1 MIFSL
6 QRMSRIW
13 LSGLLALTLLLVT
26 ALPDQANAQSIVVMV
41 NDEPITSYDVA
52 QRQKFLALTSGLG
65 DRMRSRMQSEK
76 TKEAFRA
83 YMTENRPQSKE
94 EAEALQKKFVSR
106 IQQQVISGASKSM
119 RKEAI
124 DQLIDERL
132 MLQAA
137 KERKIDIAEDEV
149 DRAMT
154 SMAKRGGKG
163 SLKAFLASFKAQG
176 VNPVTLRERIRSQ
189 LAWGQLIRGLYG
201 PLVQSTVSAV
211 GSTVASDES
220 ATLVDAHI
228 VKLSASKGDQKALAG
243 RLVEAEEIRR
253 KFSSCSQLAS
263 QLQGRSGVSVQK
275 VRKAKLKDFSGD
287 VRAALAKANE
297 GDMTPPIVKSGA
309 VETVA
314 LCSKKVLA
322 AKKDSKKRASSG
334 GDERAEKMQLYAER
348 HLKDVKARAHLKYP
362 KSG

>member
-1 MIFSL
+1 MWPV
-6 QRMSRIW
+6 R
-13 LSGLLALTLLLVT
+13 LLALTLLLL
-26 ALPDQANAQSIVVMV
+26 ALPSSAGAQSIVVMV

-65 DRMRSRMQSEK
+65 DRMRNRMQSEE
-76 TKEAFRA
+76 TQEAFRA

-106 IQQQVISGASKSM
+106 IQQQVISGASKAM

-132 MLQAA
+132 MIQAA
-137 KERKIDIAEDEV
+137 KERKIDIAEDEL
-149 DRAMT
+149 DRALT
-154 SMAKRGGKG
+154 TMAQRGGKA
-163 SLKAFLASFKAQG
+163 SLKEFLASFKAQG
-176 VNPVTLRERIRSQ
+176 VNPVTLRERIRAQ

-211 GSTVASDES
+211 GSTASSDES
-220 ATLVDAHI
+220 ATIVDAYI
-228 VKLSASKGDQKALAG
+228 VKLTASKGDQKALAG
-243 RLVEAEEIRR
+243 RLVEAEEIR
-253 KFSSCSQLAS
+253 KGFSSCSQLAA

-275 VRKAKLKDFSGD
+275 VTKAKLKDFSGD
-287 VRAALAKANE
+287 VRAALSKANE
-297 GDMTPPIVKSGA
+297 GDMTPPIVKNDA

-314 LCSKKVLA
+314 LCSKQVLA
-322 AKKDSKKRASSG
+322 AKTDDSNRDSGG
-334 GDERAEKMQLYAER
+334 GDERADKMQLYAER
-348 HLKDVKARAHLKYP
+348 HLKDIKARAHLKYP